1 MIPSGKIIIW
11 SGMLTIF
18 CGKLIICRGK
28 ITKIVLDFN
37 IDFPLTCSFDLVTF
51 FHDVVWFCR
60 KRSETFY
67 FERQDISQW
76 ECSSGSTHSPTHLYN
91 NQRSLLC
98 WYVFLYSNTE
108 LQWNLICHYGITCI
122 NLVSLWNILKIRRMT
137 LTLHEAWICWDVWC
151 NCVLLY
157 LS

>member
-1 MIPSGKIIIW
+1 MILSGKIIIW

-28 ITKIVLDFN
+28 ITKIVLVFN

-67 FERQDISQW
+67 FERQDNSQW
-76 ECSSGSTHSPTHLYN
+76 ECSSGSSHSPTHIYN

-98 WYVFLYSNTE
+98 WYVFLV
-108 LQWNLICHYGITCI
+108 QWYRVVMKFDL
-122 NLVSLWNILKIRRMT
+122 SLWYYKSCKFMKHFKNKENDT
-137 LTLHEAWICWDVWC
+137 DFAWSM
-151 NCVLLY
+151 NLLGC
-157 LS
+157 LV